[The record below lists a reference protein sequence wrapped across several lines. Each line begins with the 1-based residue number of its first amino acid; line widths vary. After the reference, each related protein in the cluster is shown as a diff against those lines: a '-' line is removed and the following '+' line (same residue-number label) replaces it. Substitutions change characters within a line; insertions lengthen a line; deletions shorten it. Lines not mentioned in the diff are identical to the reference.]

1 MQAVI
6 PFAMLNIFCYLKRLF
21 YIVKKGRCMSYIK
34 FEKNQIVNLEYSLSR
49 EIIRTNR
56 AGSYA
61 STTLVDC
68 NTRKYHGLLVCPVDE
83 LGGGRYVLLSSLD
96 VTVVNNDK
104 SFNIGIRKYKGDY
117 FSPKG
122 HKYIEDF
129 ETEKIPM
136 RIYRVGG
143 VLLKMERLLVHYEEQ
158 LLVRYTVLEASE
170 TMKLQVRPFLAFRS
184 IHELTHANLAA
195 NTKIEPVK
203 NGIRS
208 KMYEGF
214 PFLHLQFSKTAEFI
228 HVPDWYLG
236 VEYIEEQRRGY
247 DFSED
252 LFSPGFFEID
262 AKKGDSIVFSAS
274 TREEK
279 PSGLKAKFT
288 KTVTSK
294 IPRNCFIN
302 CLRNAAQQFV
312 EKRGE
317 DTLIIAGYPW
327 FGSWGRDT
335 FISLPGLSLARHKL
349 ALYRDVLDTQVKKMK
364 DGLFPNM
371 GTKGHYAF
379 NSVDAPLWF
388 FWSLQQYVLNGGTD
402 CCERYGNAAKSVL
415 HAYKNGTAFNI
426 RMREN
431 GLVYSDAPGKSLTWM
446 DAVVNGVPVTHRRGY
461 AVEINALWYNAIC
474 FTLGMAE
481 TAKDNEFI
489 KEYDYLPE
497 LIKKSFIDLFWD
509 EKAGYLADY
518 VNDEEGKNLFVR
530 PNMVI
535 AVSMPYSMLDKEQMK
550 KILDIADKELVTP
563 RGLRTLSPANKF
575 YKGNYGGSQE
585 ERDKAYHQGT
595 VWPWLLGPFCE
606 GWLRVYGGQGV
617 NKIKKLIYGLE
628 EVMSEHGI
636 TTLSE
641 IHDGDPPHAPNGTI
655 SQAWSIGEVLRIIN
669 LLETKYSDT

>member
-1 MQAVI
+1 
-6 PFAMLNIFCYLKRLF
+6 
-21 YIVKKGRCMSYIK
+21 MSYIK

-61 STTLVDC
+61 STTIVDC
-68 NTRKYHGLLVCPVDE
+68 NTRKYHGMLVCPVDE
-83 LGGGRYVLLSSLD
+83 LGGGRYVLLSSLNM
-96 VTVVNNDK
+96 TVVNNNQ

-129 ETEKIPM
+129 EAETMPL

-170 TMKLQVRPFLAFRS
+170 PMKLQLRPFLAFRS
-184 IHELTHANLAA
+184 IHELTHANLTA

-203 NGIRS
+203 NGIKS
-208 KMYEGF
+208 KLYEGF
-214 PFLHLQFSKTAEFI
+214 PSLHLQFSTAAEFV
-228 HVPDWYLG
+228 HVPDWYRG
-236 VEYIEEQRRGY
+236 VEYIEEQKRGY

-252 LFSPGFFEID
+252 LFSPGFFELK
-262 AKKGDSIVFSAS
+262 AKKGDTIVFSAS
-274 TREEK
+274 TKEEK
-279 PSGLKAKFT
+279 PSGFKGKFT
-288 KTVTSK
+288 KTVSGK
-294 IPRNCFIN
+294 IPRNSFIN

-312 EKRGE
+312 EKRGD

-335 FISLPGLSLARHKL
+335 FISLPGLALAKHKL
-349 ALYRDVLDTQVKKMK
+349 TLYREVFDTQVKRMK

-371 GTKGHYAF
+371 GTKGYYAF

-388 FWSLQQYVLNGGTD
+388 FWSLQQYILSGGTD
-402 CCERYGNAAKSVL
+402 CVEHYYDAAKSVL
-415 HAYKNGTAFNI
+415 NAYKNGTAFSI
-426 RMREN
+426 HMKGN

-446 DAVVNGVPVTHRRGY
+446 DAVINGVPVTQRRGY

-474 FTLGMAE
+474 FTLEMAK
-481 TAKDNEFI
+481 TVNDKSFI
-489 KEYDYLPE
+489 KEYEPFPE

-509 EKAGYLADY
+509 DKASYLADY
-518 VNDEEGKNLFVR
+518 INDEEGKNLFVR

-535 AVSMPYSMLDKEQMK
+535 AVSLPYSMLDKEQMK
-550 KILDIADKELVTP
+550 KILDIVDKELVTP

-575 YKGNYGGSQE
+575 YQGTYKGNQE
-585 ERDKAYHQGT
+585 ERDTAYHQGT

-606 GWLRVYGGQGV
+606 GWLKVYGAQGV
-617 NKIKKLIYGLE
+617 QKIRKLIYGLE
-628 EVMSEHGI
+628 DVMSEHGI

-641 IHDGDPPHAPNGTI
+641 IHDGDPPHAPNGAI
-655 SQAWSIGEVLRIIN
+655 SQAWSVGEVLRIID